1 MTKIL
6 LTQGVIY
13 SKKFKEDYIILVEL
27 RLLLIFFVF
36 AYAPLLILTNKTSKS
51 RHGQPNYDKLS

>member
-13 SKKFKEDYIILVEL
+13 SKKYHYTIEL
-27 RLLLIFFVF
+27 FLNTNTMHHRLRDVDEEVAFITL
-36 AYAPLLILTNKTSKS
+36 
-51 RHGQPNYDKLS
+51 